1 MAGMRDPWNPA
12 RYDRFARERSAPLHD
27 LLALIRPIPGGR
39 AVDLG
44 CGTGALTLELHQHVR
59 AGETVGIDS
68 SPAMLERASSL
79 AGNGLRFERGDIG
92 EFAGGSGGLKS
103 EAPATAPG
111 RQAKPSVSPP
121 VDSGSGDG
129 RGRWDLV
136 FSHAALHWVPDHP
149 ALFARLAAAL
159 APGGQL
165 AVQMPS
171 NFDHPSHLLAAELAG
186 EEPFRSGLGGYRR
199 LVPVE
204 PPERYAELLD
214 RLGFA
219 EQHVR
224 LQVYG
229 HHLAGPEEV
238 VEWVRGT
245 LLTDYQRRMPAELFE
260 RFLAG
265 YRERLL
271 PLLEERR
278 PYFYPFKRL
287 LLWGGMPR

>member
-44 CGTGALTLELHQHVR
+44 CGTGALTLELHQHVH

-68 SPAMLERASSL
+68 SPAMLERASPL

-92 EFAGGSGGLKS
+92 EFGGD
-103 EAPATAPG
+103 
-111 RQAKPSVSPP
+111 AK
-121 VDSGSGDG
+121 
-129 RGRWDLV
+129 WDLV
-136 FSHAALHWVPDHP
+136 FSHAALHWVSDHP
-149 ALFARLAAAL
+149 ALFARLAGSL

-171 NFDHPSHLLAAELAG
+171 NFDHPSHTLAAELAG
-186 EEPFRSGLGGYRR
+186 EEPFRSGLGGYSR

-229 HHLAGPEEV
+229 HHLAGREEV

-260 RFLAG
+260 RFLATYG
-265 YRERLL
+265 ERLL
-271 PLLEERR
+271 PLLEERQ